1 MPRKDQM
8 DKTTS
13 FYFPSK
19 EILDEWRDAAEGY
32 GSSLNNYIFEMAE
45 RGRHSEEG
53 SSRPDLVRENSD
65 LKTLNRKLEDEI
77 KLLKINIEQ
86 SQAENYKL
94 RYAGFANIDA
104 DDPREYDAALVT
116 MLKRGR
122 VLDSQEIL
130 SGLGID
136 PRDSRAM
143 KLIANQL
150 DELKRFG
157 LVRETH
163 NGWRWV

>member
-8 DKTTS
+8 DRAVS

-19 EILDEWRDAAEGY
+19 ELLDDWRGAAEGC

-45 RGRHSEEG
+45 RGRRSEEDF
-53 SSRPDLVRENSD
+53 SRPDLVRENSD
-65 LKTLNRKLEDEI
+65 LRTTNRMLEGEI
-77 KLLKINIEQ
+77 KLLKINIENI
-86 SQAENYKL
+86 QAENYKL
-94 RYAGFANIDA
+94 RFAGFAKIDS
-104 DDPREYDAALVT
+104 DEPREYDAALVA
-116 MLKRGR
+116 MLKKGR

-136 PRDSRAM
+136 PRDSHAM

-150 DELKRFG
+150 DELRRFG